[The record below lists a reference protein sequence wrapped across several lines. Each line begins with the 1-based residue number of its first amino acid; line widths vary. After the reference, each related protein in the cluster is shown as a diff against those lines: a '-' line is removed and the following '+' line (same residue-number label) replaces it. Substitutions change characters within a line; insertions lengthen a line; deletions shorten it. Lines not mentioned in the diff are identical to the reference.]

1 MVIINIKRL
10 NKGKKQKVLISR
22 FPKEKEASW
31 FLLVINPTKDD
42 IIALKRVSFNRFA
55 TKNLV
60 ISLP

>member
-1 MVIINIKRL
+1 M
-10 NKGKKQKVLISR
+10 LISR

-31 FLLVINPTKDD
+31 FLLVINPVKDD
-42 IIALKRVSFNRFA
+42 IIALKRISFNRFA